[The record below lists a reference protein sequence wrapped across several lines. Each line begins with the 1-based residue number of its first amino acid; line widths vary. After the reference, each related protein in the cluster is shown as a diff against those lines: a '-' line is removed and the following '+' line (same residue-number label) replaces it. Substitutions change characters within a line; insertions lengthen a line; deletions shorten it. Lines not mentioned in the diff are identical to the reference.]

1 MGTQNV
7 LDFWA
12 KKSENNKYHYP
23 LLFHMLDAAAVCR
36 EIWEKC
42 LHESARRS
50 IAGGLQLSDTDAA
63 RWISFC
69 AGLHDIGKASPDF
82 QGNSEAAKQKLS
94 YAGFTFNRKPDTY
107 HGTATAC
114 ILQDLFQNSLDRNLA
129 KKISVTVGGHHGI
142 FPNSKELKDTR
153 TNLGD
158 GIWNDARVELYK
170 CMIDLCGTR
179 DVPVPKG
186 SPGNAFFMVLAGL
199 TSVADWIA
207 SNEYFFP

>member
-1 MGTQNV
+1 MAAQNV

-12 KKSENNKYHYP
+12 KKSEDNTYHYP
-23 LLFHMLDAAAVCR
+23 LLYHMLDAFAVCR
-36 EIWEKC
+36 EIWERC

-82 QGNSEAAKQKLS
+82 QGNSEAAKQKLT

-142 FPNSKELKDTR
+142 FPNSK
-153 TNLGD
+153 
-158 GIWNDARVELYK
+158 
-170 CMIDLCGTR
+170 
-179 DVPVPKG
+179 
-186 SPGNAFFMVLAGL
+186 
-199 TSVADWIA
+199 
-207 SNEYFFP
+207 